1 MANPV
6 DAWESLF
13 RAQVAVMRRLVADF
27 PPGLSFNEYD
37 VLFNLSRL
45 PGRSARMRD
54 LNAVILL
61 SQPSVSRLV
70 DRLVARGLLERLP
83 DPTDRRGTVVHLT
96 EAGYRTFLEA
106 ASAHMKSIERTIGPA
121 LPPDQLDEL
130 LRLTEALRAG
140 LATTDPA
147 GLATTD
153 PADGGKTDSA
163 GGG

>member
-1 MANPV
+1 MASAV
-6 DAWESLF
+6 EAWESLF

-54 LNAVILL
+54 LNGVVLL
-61 SQPSVSRLV
+61 SQPSISRLV

-96 EAGYRTFLEA
+96 EAGYRTFLEV
-106 ASAHMKSIERTIGPA
+106 ASQHMKSIERTIGPA
-121 LPPDQLDEL
+121 LAPEQLDEL
-130 LRLTEALRAG
+130 QRLTETLRAG
-140 LATTDPA
+140 IAE
-147 GLATTD
+147 
-153 PADGGKTDSA
+153 TDSA

>member
-6 DAWESLF
+6 EAWESLF

-45 PGRSARMRD
+45 PARSARMRD
-54 LNAVILL
+54 LNGVVLL
-61 SQPSVSRLV
+61 SQPSISRLV

-96 EAGYRTFLEA
+96 EAGYRTFLDVA
-106 ASAHMKSIERTIGPA
+106 AQHMKSIERTVGPA
-121 LPPDQLDEL
+121 LSTEELDEL
-130 LRLTEALRAG
+130 TRLTEMLRAG
-140 LATTDPA
+140 LP
-147 GLATTD
+147 G
-153 PADGGKTDSA
+153 TDSA

>member
-6 DAWESLF
+6 EVWESLF

-27 PPGLSFNEYD
+27 PAGLSFNEYD

-54 LNAVILL
+54 LNGVVLL
-61 SQPSVSRLV
+61 SQPSISRLV

-83 DPTDRRGTVVHLT
+83 DPADRRGTVVHVT
-96 EAGYRTFLEA
+96 DAGYRTFLETA
-106 ASAHMKSIERTIGPA
+106 AQHMRSIERTIGPILSA
-121 LPPDQLDEL
+121 GDLDEL
-130 LRLTEALRAG
+130 KRLTDALRAG
-140 LATTDPA
+140 VAATDP
-147 GLATTD
+147 
-153 PADGGKTDSA
+153 GGTTDSA

>member
-6 DAWESLF
+6 EAWESLF

-54 LNAVILL
+54 LNGVVLL
-61 SQPSVSRLV
+61 SQPSISRLV

-96 EAGYRTFLEA
+96 DAGYRTFLDVA
-106 ASAHMKSIERTIGPA
+106 AQHMKSIERTVGPA
-121 LPPDQLDEL
+121 LSKEQLDEL
-130 LRLTEALRAG
+130 QRLTETLRARLPG
-140 LATTDPA
+140 
-147 GLATTD
+147 
-153 PADGGKTDSA
+153 TDSA